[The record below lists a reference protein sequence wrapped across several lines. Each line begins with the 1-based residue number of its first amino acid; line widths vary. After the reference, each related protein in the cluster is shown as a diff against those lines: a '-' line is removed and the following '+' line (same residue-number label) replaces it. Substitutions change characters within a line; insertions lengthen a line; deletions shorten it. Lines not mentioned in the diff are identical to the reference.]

1 MARPIYTLEHIATI
15 EAPQPLANNAVA
27 GIHKEATVSGVNRF
41 GFRIITSHYYA
52 TSAKFQRDWLKAT
65 GCTDIN

>member
-1 MARPIYTLEHIATI
+1 MAKPIYSIEAI
-15 EAPQPLANNAVA
+15 EAPIPLANNAVA

-41 GFRIITSHYYA
+41 GFRIVTQHFYD

-65 GCTDIN
+65 GCTEIR